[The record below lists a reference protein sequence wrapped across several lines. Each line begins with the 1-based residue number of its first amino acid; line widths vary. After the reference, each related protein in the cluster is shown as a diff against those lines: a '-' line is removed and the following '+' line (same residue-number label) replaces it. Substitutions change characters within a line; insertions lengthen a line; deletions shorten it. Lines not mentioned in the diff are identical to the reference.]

1 MLARSLPLLL
11 ACACAAQPKPGPSSP
26 PVGPA
31 SDGVAPNPGD
41 HAAILQVLRDQ
52 QAAWNRGDLEAFLRG
67 YEPSPAL
74 VFTSRGT
81 IRRGLAETRARY
93 LSRYGARPD
102 GRDAMGHLEFEIL
115 DVRALGDDGAM
126 VLGRWRLTGTPE
138 AGGGVFSLAFLRTAD
153 GWRIVHDHTSS
164 DAP

>member
-1 MLARSLPLLL
+1 MARILALALPFFL
-11 ACACAAQPKPGPSSP
+11 ACACSARPKPGG
-26 PVGPA
+26 VHPA
-31 SDGVAPNPGD
+31 DGAPAPGD

-74 VFTSRGT
+74 VFTSRGNV
-81 IRRGLAETRARY
+81 RRGFAETRARY
-93 LSRYGARPD
+93 LSRYGARD
-102 GRDAMGHLEFEIL
+102 GRDVMGRLEFEIL
-115 DVRALGDDGAM
+115 GVRGLGDDGAV

-138 AGGGVFSLAFLRTAD
+138 AGGGVFSLAFLRTPD
-153 GWRIVHDHTSS
+153 GWRIIHDHTSS